1 MVQANPRLQK
11 DVTPKLTSAARSAR
25 TRCTP
30 RPLIWTRGSIARAQD
45 RARSCASSAIL
56 MENRNGLVVEADLAR
71 ATGHAEQFAV
81 GCEFMH

>member
-1 MVQANPRLQK
+1 
-11 DVTPKLTSAARSAR
+11 
-25 TRCTP
+25 
-30 RPLIWTRGSIARAQD
+30 
-45 RARSCASSAIL
+45 